1 MKLSCNVAFP
11 TMLHS
16 VAWLSF
22 FCFRPKSK
30 HWKLKIG
37 INFQFLFFGQNI
49 KNRWQKYPRGRGEGS
64 ICTVIFSPS
73 ALSPWPGPFPRLRGL
88 RREKEVR
95 VKLSPRSF
103 TTVKYNKVS
112 IVCRSTVAHPLS
124 LLNWS
129 VETLNTKDLKLGC
142 CNWCTLSL
150 DASERISE
158 KLLVVHSKG
167 RRWIFEACRCL
178 MRWLKIAMMS

>member
-1 MKLSCNVAFP
+1 MLLSRQCCSLWHGLVFLFSAKVWTLKIENCNQFSIFV
-11 TMLHS
+11 
-16 VAWLSF
+16 
-22 FCFRPKSK
+22 FRPKYSK
-30 HWKLKIG
+30 SLTEITK
-37 INFQFLFFGQNI
+37 
-49 KNRWQKYPRGRGEGS
+49 REGGGLHS
-64 ICTVIFSPS
+64 HGNFSPS

-88 RREKEVR
+88 GRKWE
-95 VKLSPRSF
+95 LNCLRSI

-129 VETLNTKDLKLGC
+129 VEILNTKDLKLGC
-142 CNWCTLSL
+142 CNWCSLSL

-178 MRWLKIAMMS
+178 MRWLKIAMMR